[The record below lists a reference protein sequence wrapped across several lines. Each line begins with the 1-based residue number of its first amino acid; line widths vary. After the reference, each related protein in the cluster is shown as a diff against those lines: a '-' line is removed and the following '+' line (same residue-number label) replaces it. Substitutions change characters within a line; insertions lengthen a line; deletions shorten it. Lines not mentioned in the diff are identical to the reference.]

1 VLKSRRKFIG
11 FLLLIGVITFWVSLS
26 MGSVS
31 VSVKDILK
39 IIIHRLPFLNNWIK
53 SEPAPQKYE
62 LIILNLRLPRILL
75 AMLVGSGLAT
85 AGAAMQGLFKNPL
98 ASPYV
103 VGVSS
108 GSSFGAALAILL
120 LPGIFS
126 VPLSAFF
133 TGLVTI
139 FLVYRISK
147 SDSRVPVETLLLA
160 GIAVGLF
167 FSAITSLIMYI
178 SAQSVHHLVF
188 WMMGGF
194 GNANWDNVIAATPFI
209 GFGIPAIYY
218 FSRELNVMQL
228 GEESATH
235 LGVEIEKVKKIL
247 LILSS
252 LITASAVAVSGVIGF
267 VGLIIP
273 HITRIIVGPDHRIVI
288 PVSSL
293 IGGIFLIWCD
303 SLARTVIAPVE
314 LPVGIIT
321 SCFGAPFFIYLLKR

>member
-1 VLKSRRKFIG
+1 MLKQRNKVIG
-11 FLLLIGVITFWVSLS
+11 FLLLIGIITFCVSLS
-26 MGSVS
+26 IGSVS
-31 VSVKDILK
+31 VPVRDILK
-39 IIIHRLPFLNNWIK
+39 MIIYRLPFLNNWIK
-53 SEPAPQKYE
+53 NEPAQKYE
-62 LIILNLRLPRILL
+62 LIILSLRLPRILL

-85 AGAAMQGLFKNPL
+85 AGATMQGLFRNSL

-108 GSSFGAALAILL
+108 GSSFGAALAILF

-126 VPLSAFF
+126 VPLSAFS
-133 TGLVTI
+133 TGLITI
-139 FLVYRISK
+139 FLVYRISQRGT
-147 SDSRVPVETLLLA
+147 RVSIETLLLA

-167 FSAITSLIMYI
+167 FSAITSLLMYV
-178 SAQSVHHLVF
+178 SAQSAHYLVF

-194 GNANWDNVIAATPFI
+194 GGGNWRNVIASAPFI

-228 GEESATH
+228 GEESAIH
-235 LGVEIEKVKKIL
+235 LGVEIEKIKKIL

-273 HITRIIVGPDHRIVI
+273 HITRIIVGPDHRILI
-288 PVSSL
+288 PVSAL

-303 SLARTVIAPVE
+303 SLARTIIAPVE

-321 SCFGAPFFIYLLKR
+321 ACFGAPFFIYLLKR